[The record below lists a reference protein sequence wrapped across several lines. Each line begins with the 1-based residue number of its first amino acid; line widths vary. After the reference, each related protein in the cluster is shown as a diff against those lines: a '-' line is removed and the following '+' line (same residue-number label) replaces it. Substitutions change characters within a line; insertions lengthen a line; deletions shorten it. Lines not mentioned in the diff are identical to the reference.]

1 MEDKRPAP
9 PPRRRARPVRAPL
22 LTRKRLLIL
31 LVFVVTLGVGL
42 GLTLYWGKRK
52 LTKHFDVLIVGGTII
67 DGTGAPPRTGT
78 LGIAG
83 GRIVPVEWDYF
94 AEADRVID
102 ARGKI
107 VAPGF
112 VDVHTHIERS
122 LQPGQTLAAE
132 NFLVQG
138 FTTIIT
144 GNCGTSAPSLP
155 NFFRQL
161 ETSGTALNVAT
172 LVGHNTV
179 RRQVIGQ
186 ATRAASADELV
197 RMREAVERAMQEGAL
212 GFSTGLEYS
221 PGQFAPTS
229 EVEVLAAAAGRY
241 QGIYATHMRDEG
253 NDVVRSLE
261 EALSIARKANVA
273 LDVSHL
279 KARGRTNWGTAA
291 RLVQMIEQARQTGL
305 RVTCDAYPYTASS
318 TTLDLLI
325 PKREREQGG
334 ARLRERL
341 RNAGERLK
349 VVASVLEQMRGEGW
363 QDFSFARVAYCD
375 FAPEFNGLTIPEIA
389 ARLDRN
395 SLANIPAAPPSASK
409 DAPVSDGDAEVVQ
422 SAEEVRR
429 EGTPPASKGAPAAE
443 GAKETATPAASPAKD
458 SAEQPKQT
466 ATEADKARPADAER
480 KQPADSQKPKEETK
494 EKPKAPANAP
504 PESVKP
510 PAAQPFMLQIAATS
524 QSSPTSAESGVF
536 EQAEAICYLYAR
548 GGAQMIFENMSASDV
563 ADIVRFPGCML
574 GSDSGVRVVGEGRP
588 HPRGFGSAPR
598 FLGLFAREQQ
608 LLTWEEAIRRMS
620 ALPAETFALAERGK
634 LLPGYHA
641 DVVIFDPA
649 TIKDRATY
657 DSPFQSPEG
666 IAYVIVNGQ
675 VAVEGGKLV
684 TDKAGKVIKRQGV

>member
-1 MEDKRPAP
+1 MLA
-9 PPRRRARPVRAPL
+9 
-22 LTRKRLLIL
+22 
-31 LVFVVTLGVGL
+31 FVVTLGVGI
-42 GLTLYWGKRK
+42 GLTLHWSKRK
-52 LTKHFDVLIVGGTII
+52 LTKHFDVLIVGGTIV
-67 DGTGAPPRTGT
+67 DGTGAPARQGT
-78 LGIAG
+78 LGITG

-102 ARGKI
+102 ATGKM

-122 LQPGQTLAAE
+122 VQPGHALAAE

-161 ETSGTALNVAT
+161 ESSGTALNVAT

-186 ATRAASADELV
+186 ATRAASAEELA
-197 RMREAVERAMQEGAL
+197 RMREAVERAMQDGAL

-221 PGQFAPTS
+221 PGLFAPTS
-229 EVEVLAAAAGRY
+229 EVETLAAAAGRY
-241 QGIYATHMRDEG
+241 KGIYATHMRDEG

-261 EALSIARKANVA
+261 EALSIARKADVA

-291 RLVQMIEQARQTGL
+291 RLVQMIEQARQSGM

-325 PKREREQGG
+325 PKSEREQGG

-341 RNAGERLK
+341 RNSGERLK
-349 VVASVLEQMRGEGW
+349 VVAGILEQMRGEGW
-363 QDFSFARVAYCD
+363 QDFSFARVAYCE
-375 FAPEFNGLTIPEIA
+375 FAPQFNGLTIPEIA
-389 ARLDRN
+389 ARLDRD
-395 SLANIPAAPPSASK
+395 SLTSIPSAPPSSK
-409 DAPVSDGDAEVVQ
+409 RDAHVSDGDAEVVQ
-422 SAEEVRR
+422 SAEEARGA
-429 EGTPPASKGAPAAE
+429 GTAAPPASKGEKDAG
-443 GAKETATPAASPAKD
+443 GAKESDAKTAPQTKEAS
-458 SAEQPKQT
+458 EQPKP
-466 ATEADKARPADAER
+466 KAEAER
-480 KQPADSQKPKEETK
+480 QQPAESSKPKEEPKQTK
-494 EKPKAPANAP
+494 EPTTPPPSSPAERGKPQSSLS
-504 PESVKP
+504 ER
-510 PAAQPFMLQIAATS
+510 QPFMLQIAASAQPS
-524 QSSPTSAESGVF
+524 QMPAESGVV

-548 GGAQMIFENMSASDV
+548 GGAQMIFENMSPSDV

-598 FLGLFAREQQ
+598 FLGLFAREQK
-608 LLTWEEAIRRMS
+608 LFSWEEAIRRMS
-620 ALPAETFALAERGK
+620 ALPAETFNLPERGK

-675 VAVEGGKLV
+675 VTVEGGKMV
-684 TDKAGKVIKRQGV
+684 SGKAGQVIKRQGV